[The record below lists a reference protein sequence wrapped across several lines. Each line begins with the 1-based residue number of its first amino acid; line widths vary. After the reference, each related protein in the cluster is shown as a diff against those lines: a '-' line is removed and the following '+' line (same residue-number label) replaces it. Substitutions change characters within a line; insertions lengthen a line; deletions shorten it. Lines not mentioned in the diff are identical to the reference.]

1 MGELQNLIGTVLS
14 IEGRTVT
21 IQPHHDDLNDP
32 LPFQCHELQKA
43 FKSSDHVK
51 VMKKGQNALH
61 TSIICDILLRS
72 DPVQTWYKQLYPP
85 LPLCSRAPRLTDSGD
100 KHMVR

>member
-51 VMKKGQNALH
+51 VINNAHALC
-61 TSIICDILLRS
+61 TSIINVFCLALISSADM
-72 DPVQTWYKQLYPP
+72 VQASVPP
-85 LPLCSRAPRLTDSGD
+85 SSALPRTCVSLTAA
-100 KHMVR
+100 VYI